1 MTERELTEKV
11 IGCAIE
17 VHRILGPGLLESIYQ
32 QCLAHELMLNAIPFR
47 LEAPL
52 PVDYKGAKLDCGYR
66 LDLVVDEQLIVELK
80 AVDQITGLHQAQ
92 LMTYMKL
99 SKVSL
104 GLLNNFN
111 VTRLVDG
118 VKRMRV

>member
-66 LDLVVDEQLIVELK
+66 LDLVVDEQLIVEMK

>member
-17 VHRILGPGLLESIYQ
+17 VHRILGPGLLESTYQ

-47 LEAPL
+47 LEAQL
-52 PVDYKGAKLDCGYR
+52 PVDYKGVKLDCGYR
-66 LDLVVDEQLIVELK
+66 LDLVVHEQLIVELK
-80 AVDQITGLHQAQ
+80 AVDQLTGLHQAQ

-104 GLLNNFN
+104 GLLINFN

-118 VKRMRV
+118 VKRTRV